1 MATIHY
7 HVHPGQGPYL
17 LMVHGFLS
25 SNSQWLANIDALGQ
39 VCTPVTAELWG
50 HGKSPS
56 PSAVWLYEPEQYVS
70 QFEII
75 RKALSA
81 EQWFV
86 CGYSLGAA
94 LTARYSC
101 IYPERVKGHIMTNSN
116 SAFANTEQVEE
127 WKKTAEKSGR
137 NIENGGL
144 SAIEKIPVHP
154 KFAKT
159 LPKQIYNT
167 LLADSK
173 SLNPIG
179 IANTLRRTTPNACI
193 RDLAINNRSPALL
206 CWGNREKRFVALKE
220 WAETNMPNLQ
230 ISAIEA
236 GHAVNMQDAEAF
248 NLAVGSF
255 IRQCDT

>member
-1 MATIHY
+1 
-7 HVHPGQGPYL
+7 
-17 LMVHGFLS
+17 MVHGFLS

-127 WKKTAEKSGR
+127 WKKTGDEIFALKR
-137 NIENGGL
+137 QTRF
-144 SAIEKIPVHP
+144 AIEEAT
-154 KFAKT
+154 AK
-159 LPKQIYNT
+159 N
-167 LLADSK
+167 LLMQAK
-173 SLNPIG
+173 LRESLK
-179 IANTLRRTTPNACI
+179 
-193 RDLAINNRSPALL
+193 DVESPSP
-206 CWGNREKRFVALKE
+206 CFR
-220 WAETNMPNLQ
+220 
-230 ISAIEA
+230 
-236 GHAVNMQDAEAF
+236 
-248 NLAVGSF
+248 
-255 IRQCDT
+255 